1 MTQREVGSDTESF
14 EDGVRSAIM
23 QDADAIVIGAM
34 EEHSVVEAA
43 MRAVEAGRLVI
54 GRMPAPDPRSA
65 IRQMLQRMEGG
76 DQQAL
81 RPRLAEVPPC
91 VVGQKLV
98 PTLPRRPRARATPAP
113 DLPPFRPPH

>member
-54 GRMPAPDPRSA
+54 GRMQAPDAGSS
-65 IRQMLQRMEGG
+65 IRQMLQRMEGE

-81 RPRLAEVPPC
+81 RLRLAEMLHC
-91 VVGQKLV
+91 VVGQQLV
-98 PTLPRRPRARATPAP
+98 ARLPRGSPGVLTPPLFTAP
-113 DLPPFRPPH
+113 QV